1 MKYIRSS
8 IFLLLTLGVVS
19 AYAQIPTVLTDK
31 IRKGDGIID
40 IFKDVGS
47 ASLQD
52 HLQGGTLMLGV
63 DLNEDASGVESST
76 SAGVAIKQL
85 ELLIQTSNGDFTFS
99 DFYTNTTALIQETG
113 TTAAQQFYTLFGTGG
128 SNQLTGSTSNFD
140 ISTFDD
146 VIQINDINFTGT
158 ITGAQLRV
166 TFLDTADSGA
176 NESFFDYS
184 AGYEELAILTSADAT
199 LLESAD
205 IGLGSDTPQ
214 SVTYDLSAPSGTPE
228 PEWYLLLIIPVIVL
242 WRKYRSAKA
251 RT

>member
-1 MKYIRSS
+1 MKSIRYS
-8 IFLLLTLGVVS
+8 IFLLVTLGVVS

-40 IFKDVGS
+40 IFKDAS
-47 ASLQD
+47 NASLQEY
-52 HLQGGTLMLGV
+52 LQGGTLMLGV
-63 DLNEDASGVESST
+63 DLNEDASGIESSA
-76 SAGVAIKQL
+76 SAGVAIKEL

-113 TTAAQQFYTLFGTGG
+113 TDAEQQFYTLFGTGG

-146 VIQINDINFTGT
+146 VIHINDINFTGT

-166 TFLDTADSGA
+166 TFLDTAASGD

-184 AGYEELAILTSADAT
+184 AGYEEFAILTFADAT

-214 SVTYDLSAPSGTPE
+214 SVTYELTAPSGTPE
-228 PEWYLLLIIPVIVL
+228 PQWYLLLIIPVVIL